1 MKILVVDDAPDMRLV
16 IEHLLINLG
25 HEVDTAV
32 DGADAWLKIKATEF
46 QVVISDWMMPNLNGL
61 DLCSLV
67 RKSPFDHY
75 IYFILLTGLSGK
87 KNLINGIKAGADDF
101 VSKPVDANELE
112 IRLRSAERVLELE
125 STLALKNQALQESN
139 ERIQKDLVNA
149 EETQLSLLPEPLDIE
164 QLKTSWLYKPA
175 IYVGG
180 DTFNYFSPSPE
191 FLVFF
196 SIDISGHGVSSA
208 MLSMSLQ
215 ASLALKRGF
224 YGGPIKRDGLGGIP
238 KIFADNVNKM
248 VLDNASHHYLTMIFG
263 IIDFKEKDIHFV
275 QSGHPHP
282 LWYEKETN
290 KIKPI
295 EIDGFPIGLYDGAEF
310 ETQHLKYKPGDK
322 FILYS
327 DGISENE
334 SAINGEMLESD
345 NLYRHFEQVK
355 SLPGDEMIDEIST
368 KWLTPEQ
375 MKELPDDLSILV
387 FEFK

>member
-16 IEHLLINLG
+16 IKHLLINLG
-25 HEVDTAV
+25 HDVDTAV
-32 DGADAWLKIKATEF
+32 DGADAWLKIKETEY
-46 QVVISDWMMPNLNGL
+46 QVVISDWVMPNLNGL

-67 RKSPFDHY
+67 RDESFDHY
-75 IYFILLTGLSGK
+75 IYFILLTGMSGK
-87 KNLINGIKAGADDF
+87 KNLISGIEAGADDF
-101 VSKPVDANELE
+101 VNKPVDANELKV
-112 IRLRSAERVLELE
+112 RLRSAERVLDLE
-125 STLALKNQALQESN
+125 YTLAQKNLALEESN

-149 EETQLSLLPEPLDIE
+149 EETQLSLLPEPLNLE
-164 QLKTSWLYKPA
+164 HLKSSWLYKPA

-180 DTFNYFSPSPE
+180 DTFNYFSPSPD

-224 YGGPIKRDGLGGIP
+224 YGGPIKRDGLGAIP

-248 VLDNASHHYLTMIFG
+248 LLDNASHHYLTMIFG
-263 IIDFKEKDIHFV
+263 IMDFKEKDIHFV

-282 LWYEKETN
+282 LWYEKKNNTM
-290 KIKPI
+290 KPI

-310 ETQHLKYKPGDK
+310 ETQHLKYNSGDK

-334 SAINGEMLESD
+334 SALNGEMLESD
-345 NLYRHFEQVK
+345 NLYQHFEEIK
-355 SLPGDEMIDEIST
+355 DHTGDEMIQQISDT
-368 KWLTPEQ
+368 WLTPKQ
-375 MKELPDDLSILV
+375 MRELPDDLSILV
-387 FEFK
+387 FEFQ